1 MPKPIPRGYKQT
13 QNLMKS
19 IRQNSRGFTLIE
31 LLVVIA
37 IIAIL
42 AAMLLPALA
51 KAKAKAQR
59 ISCVNNLKQV
69 GIATR
74 QWAMDHRD
82 RYPWFVPTDRGGVL
96 ATTGT
101 PASAVKTSTGTV
113 ANNANSLWYAY
124 AVMRSELNTPKVGVC
139 PSDNKVE
146 ADSFAEDYDL
156 VNPQLTAIPNQDV
169 LGEPGFLN
177 NAVSYFFGLDSQ
189 EEQPQLWLS
198 GDRNIIAKTGDV
210 TAPRA
215 INGRLIFDAAEDDD
229 LDKWLWSTEVH
240 QDNGNIGLA
249 DGSVQQYTIASMHDA
264 AIAVQ
269 DTKGAPGTDWWI
281 AAPN

>member
-1 MPKPIPRGYKQT
+1 
-13 QNLMKS
+13 MKAL
-19 IRQNSRGFTLIE
+19 RNKSRGFTLIE

-59 ISCVNNLKQV
+59 ISCVNNLKQI
-69 GIATR
+69 GIGTR
-74 QWAMDHRD
+74 QWAMDHGD
-82 RYPWFVPTDRGGVL
+82 RYPWFVPTSRGGVMD
-96 ATTGT
+96 TGLNV
-101 PASAVKTSTGTV
+101 PAELGNTSGVK
-113 ANNANSLWYAY
+113 NPNSLWYAY
-124 AVMRSELNTPKVGVC
+124 AVMRGELNTPKVALC

-146 ADSFAEDYDL
+146 ADSFADDYDYS
-156 VNPQLTAIPNQDV
+156 NPQLAAINGQDV

-177 NAVSYFFGLDSQ
+177 NAVSYFFGMDSQ

-198 GDRNIIAKTGDV
+198 GDRNIAATVNAKLVQEIDGND
-210 TAPRA
+210 
-215 INGRLIFDAAEDDD
+215 IYQAADDGD
-229 LDKWLWSTEVH
+229 LDEWLWNREIHT
-240 QDNGNIGLA
+240 DNGNIGLA
-249 DGSVQQYTIASMHDA
+249 DGSVQQMSVSALHDA

-269 DTKGAPGTDWWI
+269 ETFGSDTREWYL